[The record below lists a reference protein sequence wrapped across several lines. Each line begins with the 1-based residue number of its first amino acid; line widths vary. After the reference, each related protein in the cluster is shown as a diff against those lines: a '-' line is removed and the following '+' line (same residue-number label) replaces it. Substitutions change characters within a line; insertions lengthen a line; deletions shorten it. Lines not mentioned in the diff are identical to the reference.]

1 MPASAPK
8 TVRSTAID
16 RTMGDLACEFITKH
30 GLVPDPWQAEVLD
43 AWLALDEHGRWA
55 HLTCGLSVP
64 RQNGKN
70 VCLEVR
76 EVFGAVA
83 LGERILHTAHEV
95 KTAQK
100 HFRRLKFFFGEKA
113 NDPAAQFPELN
124 ALVKT
129 IRSVNGQE
137 AVLLS
142 NGGSIEIVARSKNS
156 ARGFTV
162 DTLVMDE
169 AQEMN
174 DDALEALMPTTSAA
188 PLRNPQWLFTGT
200 PPGPQADGEVFTRVR
215 DDALGDNPGR
225 TCWDEWSPDGNP
237 GLLDLDDRE
246 LWRANNPALAAGRLQ
261 MIVVEGE
268 RKRFSPDGFA
278 RERLGVWPLKRG
290 RTRAISA
297 QAWRS
302 CVADPPADGVKSFA
316 VVFSQDGMRQAVAGA
331 MRDGQRVHVNLIGA
345 WSGPLE
351 QGVERLAD
359 WLAERR
365 STTAQVSLLGGAGSA
380 PLKDALL
387 ARKLPP
393 RMIHVM
399 STGEYLDSCA
409 MLVQSVASG
418 QTTHPAGQEGDA
430 LDASVGSC
438 DRQKRRRD
446 GAFGWEATSPEG
458 DELPIEAIS
467 AANWTA
473 RTTRRRP
480 RGAGNRGVKIL

>member
-30 GLVPDPWQAEVLD
+30 GLVPDPWQAQVLD
-43 AWLALDEHGRWA
+43 AWLALDKHGRWA

-246 LWRANNPALAAGRLQ
+246 LWRA
-261 MIVVEGE
+261 
-268 RKRFSPDGFA
+268 
-278 RERLGVWPLKRG
+278 
-290 RTRAISA
+290 SA
-297 QAWRS
+297 S
-302 CVADPPADGVKSFA
+302 
-316 VVFSQDGMRQAVAGA
+316 
-331 MRDGQRVHVNLIGA
+331 
-345 WSGPLE
+345 
-351 QGVERLAD
+351 
-359 WLAERR
+359 
-365 STTAQVSLLGGAGSA
+365 GSA
-380 PLKDALL
+380 
-387 ARKLPP
+387 
-393 RMIHVM
+393 RM
-399 STGEYLDSCA
+399 
-409 MLVQSVASG
+409 AS
-418 QTTHPAGQEGDA
+418 PA
-430 LDASVGSC
+430 
-438 DRQKRRRD
+438 
-446 GAFGWEATSPEG
+446 
-458 DELPIEAIS
+458 S
-467 AANWTA
+467 AWACG
-473 RTTRRRP
+473 R
-480 RGAGNRGVKIL
+480 